1 MNDAAKSQGT
11 LVAGKCLATLSVAS
25 RGHARIIGIANSLF
39 AHVGM
44 PASVTSS
51 GLNGQRTEK
60 ENTMLSLA
68 VAMGTVVWAMIGYA
82 LLSPNPPVLEG
93 TDADADI

>member
-1 MNDAAKSQGT
+1 
-11 LVAGKCLATLSVAS
+11 
-25 RGHARIIGIANSLF
+25 
-39 AHVGM
+39 
-44 PASVTSS
+44 
-51 GLNGQRTEK
+51 
-60 ENTMLSLA
+60 MLSLA